1 MVYMSP
7 KEETGMLSDEEE
19 LEKIKRL
26 ERACPNGE
34 LFLNKGI
41 LEWDDSEKVKF
52 HKYVKGI
59 AQRLLG
65 DLVNLDDENLVFL
78 LSKERGVNAASA
90 TLKSG
95 ERFIYFNKG
104 FLDICENEA
113 QFAFVLAHELQ
124 HWIERKD
131 LPVDATPAT
140 KLEEAK
146 CDILAIDKVRTAGY
160 DVEEGFK
167 ITKKLFD
174 HGGANI
180 FQVLDEHPL
189 SEHRIKYI
197 GVKAM
202 EVRESLIKSGKYKK
216 IPPVK
221 LYNPDI
227 SQWEYSALERF
238 FIQDDYVNADAL
250 KKMKLWFEQFDK
262 LSQGPDGLQKISRE
276 DFKTLHNEYYS
287 WASEL
292 WQNKDLDQA
301 YVEVYYKRVLQ
312 PRTLLEFDILKHNF
326 WHFTRPDFRYLG
338 TEQQKLMT
346 DYFKGFRESSGQE
359 TKLYCEKLD
368 LLGHAFFGDYHRLF
382 DLSDDA
388 KKNIGIRFSQD
399 VIDAIERD
407 QSISHIGAGVIR
419 DENSSLMVYVDDNV
433 YQLDKD
439 NIIQKYL
446 GSREELDRIKK
457 AQEYNE
463 YFDLY
468 NKLQA
473 NELPLCEDNV
483 KKLLE
488 GRSLISKMEKEK
500 FQSLKKYLSPE
511 ALGYLNAHFKKKPLW
526 DEKVCDILCQYMKK
540 EDKTPEDAAGYENF
554 MRRIFYSEWEFA
566 EKKKLVD
573 VYFETGGK
581 FFLGAACDVTA
592 VLLAQHLKEGKDLD
606 DFEFLYDKQFYE
618 FNERF
623 LHDLKLR
630 EYNDPFLGQHL
641 SDYACFELLKK
652 NPKIDLSQVYDIEYS
667 RGGHCDS
674 YLSAYFP
681 FELKEKDMIADEWF
695 TDNALY
701 NRLYDNITN
710 LDNWGDG
717 NSAISDSP
725 YYKRVCEALSEN
737 NANLLQD
744 DRSNQIKIN
753 TFRNFYKR
761 ASIEDKTEYLVEA
774 LETQTVKSMYKNM
787 FIDDNWALYQE
798 DLLNKDIPLEKRLQ
812 FAGKIRTTPE
822 NTRITLIKDVIWNE
836 LQEKIASPEL
846 SITQKIDLFNEIA
859 KIEVLDSDKS
869 KYFETLLGKGGKGGL
884 LGEINNSSLKSF
896 DVYKELLVKD
906 NRIPDPKIRS
916 QIIKLAVQQFIRENG
931 HYNDIKAGEQERDD
945 FVLQVRELKK
955 QLKSEFSV
963 VDEHEFLRCLAD
975 LSVSQQKLSG
985 VIKPDPAEID
995 IKNENIIKAAYGLD
1009 GLTYLFK
1016 KSILDRN
1023 AVIEYMLSEGKD
1035 EDTKKIMEIVI
1046 KCKESQEYR
1055 YVDWKGGDQINES
1068 LFINAKKEF
1077 DQAPLPV
1084 QACIMTYLAEGCDWK
1099 KQFEVVADKLFY
1111 QTGELGETSK
1121 KFLRSYIS
1129 SRPESERYFY
1139 LSAMYSASQNKSNF
1153 TDNDTESKY
1162 TKEQRSVAEGLRLFL
1177 ENSGPAGVKLAQ
1189 AMSSYNGVPDYIKD
1203 EMQKAKSNANP
1214 PARWEVFDWLEKTQ
1228 QTEVLQHGKIGELL
1242 GSASFFV
1249 TYDMIGNDGENRV
1262 IKINRLGSANKA
1274 EVEFGIYKDTLAKLK
1289 EEFPQISAFRRL
1301 IDNASDMVKVE
1312 TDLSIGE
1319 EQLRHAQSL
1328 YPQQIKVDG
1337 QKFHV
1342 SVMDWVARGQTW
1354 ATMEKASG
1362 VDFSELEPKYKKTA
1376 AKAVFTMELTNILS
1390 GNRFDSD
1397 RHAGQYK
1404 FDVST
1409 NTIGIFDTGSISMI
1423 EPGEKEKM
1431 VLGRVLAQTVKA
1443 LSEDNG
1449 GNVGGVLCREI
1460 DKGIEKYYKEEI
1472 AAGKPIP
1479 PYLSEFQ
1486 RGLLALTD
1494 FHKELSSGELSVC
1507 LLKALN
1513 NDKHKLDPAIYKG
1526 FVSGMLEKGN
1536 MQMSEATKSLI
1547 SDTVIDTILSP
1558 RQESPIVKEAELG
1571 QRYGKLVFD
1580 KLISEEGK
1588 YEVLTN
1594 LPQDMK
1600 SQEFSGVL
1608 DSSVGRLH
1616 FAKGVMKNCFSYVD
1630 PRLYTSE
1637 DKQQLGAILYQV
1649 IEKGMKMTKLKEP
1662 VVLSQLFTDTAMQFE
1677 PLGEYAK
1684 NVSSIL
1690 KIASK
1695 SMNVDAFN
1703 KAVTFGRLMDEDVQK
1718 GYVEALRKSPDS
1730 SFIKKAMSHISPVAL
1745 IPKKTA
1751 RNMVKFM
1758 MKKVGPQCMDMI
1770 IKSAFKGRENNVEK
1784 VLGR

>member
-1 MVYMSP
+1 
-7 KEETGMLSDEEE
+7 MLSDEEE
-19 LEKIKRL
+19 LKKIKRL
-26 ERACPNGE
+26 ERAFPKEE
-34 LFLNKGI
+34 LFVHHGI
-41 LEWDDSEKVKF
+41 LKWDDDNKLKF

-65 DLVNLDDENLVFL
+65 DSVNLDDENLVFL
-78 LSKERGVNAASA
+78 LSKERGVNAASSSS
-90 TLKSG
+90 KSG

-287 WASEL
+287 WAREL

-301 YVEVYYKRVLQ
+301 YVEVYCKRVLQ
-312 PRTLLEFDILKHNF
+312 PRTLLEFDIFKHNF

-368 LLGHAFFGDYHRLF
+368 LLGHAFWGDYHRLF

-407 QSISHIGAGVIR
+407 QSISHIEAGVIR
-419 DENSSLMVYVDDNV
+419 DENSSLMVYIDDNV

-439 NIIQKYL
+439 NTIQKYL
-446 GSREELDRIKK
+446 GSREELERIKK
-457 AQEYNE
+457 AQEFNS
-463 YFDLY
+463 YFELY
-468 NKLQA
+468 DKLQSG
-473 NELPLCEDNV
+473 ELPLDQENIR
-483 KKLLE
+483 KLLATRRYINE
-488 GRSLISKMEKEK
+488 
-500 FQSLKKYLSPE
+500 LKKEAFYNLEAYLSPE
-511 ALGYLNAHFKKKPLW
+511 AVKYLKGNFKKKSLW
-526 DEKVCDILCQYMKK
+526 DEKTSDILCQYMKK
-540 EDKTPEDAAGYENF
+540 EDKKLEELAKYEEF
-554 MRRIFYSEWEFA
+554 MRHIFYSEWEFA

-573 VYFETGGK
+573 VYFETGGR
-581 FFLGAACDVTA
+581 FFPGAACDVTA

-623 LHDLKLR
+623 LHDPKLR

-652 NPKIDLSQVYDIEYS
+652 NPKIDLSQVCEMEYS
-667 RGGHCDS
+667 GGQCDS
-674 YLSAYFP
+674 YFSAYFP
-681 FELKEKDMIADEWF
+681 HELKEKDSISGDWLV
-695 TDNALY
+695 DSVIY
-701 NRLYDNITN
+701 NRLYANITN

-717 NSAISDSP
+717 SSLISDLP
-725 YYKRVCEALSEN
+725 YYQRVGKALSDVKMLDE
-737 NANLLQD
+737 
-744 DRSNQIKIN
+744 DRSHQIEIN
-753 TFRNFYKR
+753 TLRNHYKR
-761 ASIEDKTEYLVEA
+761 ASIDDKVEYLVEF
-774 LETQTVKSMYKNM
+774 LENQTMSSLYKNM
-787 FIDDNWALYQE
+787 FNDDNWALYQE

-812 FAGKIRTTPE
+812 FAGKIKTTPQDS
-822 NTRITLIKDVIWNE
+822 RIALIKDTMWSEV
-836 LQEKIASPEL
+836 QEKLTSSEL
-846 SITQKIDLFNEIA
+846 SVTQKIELFNQIA

-869 KYFETLLGKGGKGGL
+869 KYFETLLGKDGQGGL
-884 LGEINNSSLKSF
+884 LEEINKSPLKSF
-896 DVYKELLVKD
+896 EMYKKLLVKD

-916 QIIKLAVQQFIRENG
+916 KVIKLAVQQFIKENG
-931 HYNDIKAGEQERDD
+931 NYNDITASEKERED
-945 FVLQVRELKK
+945 FILQTKKLKK
-955 QLKSEFSV
+955 QLKSEFSI
-963 VDEHEFLRCLAD
+963 VDEHEILRCLAD

-1009 GLTYLFK
+1009 GLTYLFNK
-1016 KSILDRN
+1016 GIIDRN
-1023 AVIEYMLSEGKD
+1023 VFIEYMLSEGKE
-1035 EDTKKIMEIVI
+1035 EDRKKIMDIVA
-1046 KCKESQEYR
+1046 KAKESSEYR
-1055 YVDWKGGDQINES
+1055 YASQNGGDQINES

-1077 DQAPLPV
+1077 DQASLPV
-1084 QACIMTYLAEGCDWK
+1084 QACIMTYLAQGCNWE

-1111 QTGELGETSK
+1111 QTGELGEASK

-1153 TDNDTESKY
+1153 TDNNTDSKY

-1189 AMSSYNGVPDYIKD
+1189 AMSSYNGVPDFIRD
-1203 EMQKAKSNANP
+1203 EMQKAKSHANP
-1214 PARWEVFDWLEKTQ
+1214 PARWEVFDWLEQTQ
-1228 QTEVLQHGKIGELL
+1228 QTEVLQYGKIGELL

-1249 TYDMIGNDGENRV
+1249 TYDMIGKDGEERV
-1262 IKINRLGSANKA
+1262 IKINRLGSSNKA
-1274 EVEFGIYKDTLAKLK
+1274 EVEFGIYKDTLNKLK
-1289 EEFPQISAFRRL
+1289 DDFPQISAFKRL
-1301 IDNASDMVKVE
+1301 IDNASDMVNVE
-1312 TDLSIGE
+1312 TDLGIGE
-1319 EQLRHAQSL
+1319 QQLKDAKKL
-1328 YPQQIKVDG
+1328 YPDTAKADG
-1337 QKFHV
+1337 VEFKLK
-1342 SVMDWVARGQTW
+1342 VMDWCARGKTW
-1354 ATMEKASG
+1354 AEMEKASG
-1362 VDFSELEPKYKKTA
+1362 SDFGELKEPYKKAA
-1376 AKAVFTMELTNILS
+1376 AKVIFTTELSNMLS
-1390 GNRFDSD
+1390 GKRFDSD

-1404 FDVST
+1404 IDVST
-1409 NTIGIFDTGSISMI
+1409 NTIGIFDTGSMSVT
-1423 EPGEKEKM
+1423 EPTDKEKK
-1431 VLGRVLAQTVKA
+1431 VLGLVLAQAVKA
-1443 LSEDNG
+1443 LAGDNV
-1449 GNVGGVLCREI
+1449 GNVGSVLCSEI

-1472 AAGKPIP
+1472 REGKPIP

-1494 FHKELSSGELSVC
+1494 FHKDLSSGELSVC
-1507 LLKALN
+1507 LMQALN
-1513 NDKHKLDPAIYKG
+1513 NGKHQLDPAIYEG
-1526 FVSGMLEKGN
+1526 FVSGMKEKSN
-1536 MQMSEATKSLI
+1536 AQMSEVAKKLI
-1547 SDTVIDTILSP
+1547 GDTFIGAVLSP
-1558 RQESPIVKEAELG
+1558 QQDEAMLKEAELG
-1571 QRYGKLVFD
+1571 QRYGKFVFD
-1580 KLISEEGK
+1580 KLINEEGK

-1616 FAKGVMKNCFSYVD
+1616 FAKGLMKGCFSYVD
-1630 PRLYTSE
+1630 PRLYSSE
-1637 DKQQLGAILYQV
+1637 DKQQLGAILHQV
-1649 IEKGMKMTKLKEP
+1649 IEKGMRLAKLKEP
-1662 VVLSQLFTDTAMQFE
+1662 VVLSQIFTETAGQFE

-1684 NVSSIL
+1684 NVSAIL

-1695 SMNVDAFN
+1695 SVDIESFS
-1703 KAVTFGRLMDEDVQK
+1703 KAVMLGRFVDEDVQK
-1718 GYVEALRKSPDS
+1718 GYVEALRKSSDA
-1730 SFIKKAMSHISPVAL
+1730 SFIKKAMSHISPTAL

-1751 RNMVKFM
+1751 RNMVKFV
-1758 MKKVGPQCMDMI
+1758 MKKMGPACVNMVV
-1770 IKSAFKGRENNVEK
+1770 KSAFKGQGMHNEK
-1784 VLGR
+1784 SAER